1 MPEEKPDHYIVHR
14 EQGERADQAAGHRI
28 VLTNDRILHGVRQ
41 GQQHD
46 AIKRIQLRQFTFAKD
61 ALPRVRVAVV
71 SGTEGEQQLAAQ
83 EWQLCHY
90 PFVIQ
95 ACKALQRGDV
105 EAVVYDKTI
114 LGHMIKDYGW
124 HELDV
129 LPQTLAVH
137 DYAIALPRGSS
148 FRKPINRALLQIIY
162 DPAWEEMVQ
171 RYIEAGDH
179 FAKRG
184 K

>member
-1 MPEEKPDHYIVHR
+1 
-14 EQGERADQAAGHRI
+14 
-28 VLTNDRILHGVRQ
+28 
-41 GQQHD
+41 
-46 AIKRIQLRQFTFAKD
+46 
-61 ALPRVRVAVV
+61 VAVV
-71 SGTEGEQQLAAQ
+71 SGTAGEQLLGAQ
-83 EWQLCHY
+83 EWQLRRY

-105 EAVVYDKTI
+105 EAVVYDKTV

-129 LPQTLAVH
+129 LPQTLAIH
-137 DYAIALPRGSS
+137 DYAIALPGGSP

-179 FAKRG
+179 LVKRG
-184 K
+184 KP